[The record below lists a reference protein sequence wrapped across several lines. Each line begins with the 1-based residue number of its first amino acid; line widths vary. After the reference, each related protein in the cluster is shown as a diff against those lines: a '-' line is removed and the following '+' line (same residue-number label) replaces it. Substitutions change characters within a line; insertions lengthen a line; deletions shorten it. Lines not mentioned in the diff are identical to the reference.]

1 MNKDGLSNLFLKELQ
16 PLLGDLFIFTALI
29 NLLLLVPTIY
39 MLQIYDRVMTSY
51 SIETLIMLSIIV
63 FGLYILQVVLE
74 LFRSKMLIRASNS
87 LDYKN
92 STYIFSSAIDGIKI
106 MGPSYSVGQVLN
118 DFTSLRQFFTGS
130 GLLIF
135 LDAPWAIIFLILM
148 FLFHPLIGLLGVV
161 GGVII
166 LLLTILNE
174 KLTKEKFQNANQ
186 QASLAMQV
194 ATSQA
199 KNSEVI
205 EAMGMLQNI
214 VLRWKTHQ
222 NELIK
227 LQTSGSDTYAIVS
240 AVIKLTRL
248 SMQSLVLGLGAY
260 LAMKNEIS
268 GGMLIGGSLLMGKAL
283 SPIEQLVG
291 NWKTFIQARS
301 AWVRI
306 SKLLEKTASSEVK
319 LKLPT
324 PKGSIEVSQV
334 SISPPRSKNIVV
346 SQINF
351 KLDPGCILGIIGPS
365 GSGKS
370 SLTKAI
376 AGVWPCSEGNIRLDG
391 AELVQYD
398 RQELGKSIGYLPQ
411 EIDLFDGTVAEN
423 ISRMAKPDDELVIE
437 AAKKVA
443 IHEMILQLPDG
454 YQTAIGSVGMQL
466 SGGQKQRLGLAR
478 AIYGKPSLII
488 LDEPN
493 SNLDEAGDNALEKTL
508 LFLKSIGST
517 VIVVTHKRE
526 LLYKCDYL
534 LVLANAKQV
543 IFGNNSE
550 VVAYLQRLRTT
561 VPLK

>member
-1 MNKDGLSNLFLKELQ
+1 MTKDNLSNLFLKEIQ

-51 SIETLIMLSIIV
+51 SIETLIMLSIIAL
-63 FGLYILQVVLE
+63 GLYILQVVLE

-106 MGPSYSVGQVLN
+106 MGPSYSVSQVLN

-148 FLFHPLIGLLGVV
+148 FLFHPLIGILGVV

-186 QASLAMQV
+186 QSALAMQV

-227 LQTSGSDTYAIVS
+227 LQTSGSDTYAILS
-240 AVIKLTRL
+240 AIIKLTRL

-306 SKLLEKTASSEVK
+306 SNLLEKTTSSEVK

-324 PKGSIEVSQV
+324 PKGNIEVSQV

-411 EIDLFDGTVAEN
+411 EIDLFDGSVAEN
-423 ISRMAKPDDELVIE
+423 ISRMAKPVDELVIE

-478 AIYGKPSLII
+478 AIYGNPSLII

-550 VVAYLQRLRTT
+550 VVSFLQKLRAT

>member
-1 MNKDGLSNLFLKELQ
+1 MTKDGLSNLFLKELQ

-51 SIETLIMLSIIV
+51 SIETLIMLSIIAL
-63 FGLYILQVVLE
+63 GLYILQVVLE

-148 FLFHPLIGLLGVV
+148 FLFHPLIGILGVV

-186 QASLAMQV
+186 QAALAMQV

-227 LQTSGSDTYAIVS
+227 LQTSGSDTYAILS
-240 AVIKLTRL
+240 AIIKLTRL

-301 AWVRI
+301 AWERI
-306 SKLLEKTASSEVK
+306 SNLLEKTASSEVK

-324 PKGSIEVSQV
+324 PKGVIEVNQV

-411 EIDLFDGTVAEN
+411 EIDLFDGSVAEN
-423 ISRMAKPDDELVIE
+423 ISRMAKPVDELVIE

-478 AIYGKPSLII
+478 AIYGNPSLII

-550 VVAYLQRLRTT
+550 VVTFLQKLRAT

>member
-1 MNKDGLSNLFLKELQ
+1 VNKDGLSNLFLKELQ

>member
-1 MNKDGLSNLFLKELQ
+1 MTKDNLSNLFLKEIQ

-29 NLLLLVPTIY
+29 NFLLLVPTIY

-51 SIETLIMLSIIV
+51 SIETLIMLSIIAL
-63 FGLYILQVVLE
+63 GLYILQVVLE

-106 MGPSYSVGQVLN
+106 MGPSYSVSQVLN

-148 FLFHPLIGLLGVV
+148 FLFHPLIGILGVV

-186 QASLAMQV
+186 QSALAMQV

-227 LQTSGSDTYAIVS
+227 LQTSGSDTYAILS
-240 AVIKLTRL
+240 AIIKLTRL

-306 SKLLEKTASSEVK
+306 SNLLEKTTSSEVK

-324 PKGSIEVSQV
+324 PKGNIEVSQV

-411 EIDLFDGTVAEN
+411 EIDLFDGSVAEN
-423 ISRMAKPDDELVIE
+423 ISRMAKPVDELVIE

-478 AIYGKPSLII
+478 AIYGNPSLII

-550 VVAYLQRLRTT
+550 VVSFLQKLRAT

>member
-1 MNKDGLSNLFLKELQ
+1 MTKGGLRNLFLKELQ
-16 PLLGDLFIFTALI
+16 PILGDLFIFTVLI
-29 NLLLLVPTIY
+29 NLLLLVPIIY

-51 SIETLIMLSIIV
+51 SIETLVMLSIIAL
-63 FGLYILQVVLE
+63 GLYVLQVVLE
-74 LFRSKMLIRASNS
+74 LFRSKMLIRVSNS

-92 STYIFSSAIDGIKI
+92 STYIFSSAIAGIKI
-106 MGPSYSVGQVLN
+106 MGPTYSVGQVLN
-118 DFTSLRQFFTGS
+118 DFTSVRQFFTGA

-148 FLFHPLIGLLGVV
+148 FIFHPLIGIFGVV

-166 LLLTILNE
+166 ILLTIINE

-186 QASLAMQV
+186 QAALAMQV

-214 VLRWKTHQ
+214 IFRWKNHQ

-227 LQTSGSDTYAIVS
+227 LQTTGSDTYAILS
-240 AVIKLTRL
+240 AIIKFTRL

-268 GGMLIGGSLLMGKAL
+268 GGMLIAGSLLMGKAL

-301 AWVRI
+301 AWIRI
-306 SKLLEKTASSEVK
+306 NNLLEKTISNEVK
-319 LKLPT
+319 LKLPA
-324 PKGSIEVSQV
+324 PKGYIEVSEV
-334 SISPPRSKNIVV
+334 SIIPPRSNNIVV

-351 KLDPGCILGIIGPS
+351 KLNPGCILGIVGPS

-376 AGVWPCSEGNIRLDG
+376 AGVWACSEGTIRLDG
-391 AELVQYD
+391 AEIIQYD

-411 EIDLFDGTVAEN
+411 EIDLFDGSVAEN
-423 ISRMAKPDDELVIE
+423 ISRMAKPEDQLVIE
-437 AAKKVA
+437 AAKKVS
-443 IHEMILQLPDG
+443 IHEMILQLPEG
-454 YQTAIGSVGMQL
+454 YQTAIGSAGIQL

-478 AIYGKPSLII
+478 AIYGNPSLII

-517 VIVVTHKRE
+517 VIVVSHKRE
-526 LLYKCDYL
+526 ILFQCDYL
-534 LVLANAKQV
+534 LVLKDTKQL
-543 IFGNNSE
+543 IFGSNQE
-550 VVAYLQRLRTT
+550 VVNFLQKLRST
-561 VPLK
+561 VPVK